1 MMQIS
6 QPKRFELRAT
16 QIECLVCG
24 TARVVFG
31 LAAHETGECGRCH
44 YRGWTYSDELD
55 GTTHRL
61 LLGGAFGGAVVERRR
76 DPRPGPHA
84 A

>member
-1 MMQIS
+1 MTSIAQA
-6 QPKRFELRAT
+6 QLLQLRAT
-16 QIECLVCG
+16 GIKCLACD

-31 LAAHETGECGRCH
+31 LAAHETGRCSRCG

-55 GTTHRL
+55 GSTHRL
-61 LLGGAFGGAVVERRR
+61 LLDGTFTGTVVERRK
-76 DPRPGPHA
+76 DPRRRTEA